1 VIVGYFD
8 LSRQQLPQK
17 RMRHAARPI
26 WPLSPSAFSRG
37 RIFSVDAWSIRMQ
50 SRSQAPITAKAVRAA
65 TLEIA
70 YLELGPPQGRPVI
83 LLHGFPDDV
92 HAYDGV
98 APPLAAA
105 GWRVLV
111 PYLRGYGPTR
121 FLDERTP
128 RSGQQAALG
137 RDLADFMDAIGLSR
151 AVLAGYDWG
160 GRAAC
165 IVAALW
171 PERATGLVTIG
182 GYNIQDIVTSAKPA
196 SPATEYRRWYQW
208 YFHTERGRA
217 GLAANRGA
225 LCRLLWE
232 LWSPNYRFDDATY
245 DQTAASFDN
254 PDFVEVVIQS
264 YRHRYGAA
272 PGDPALNGVE
282 AQLASQPP
290 IAVPTIS
297 LHGEC
302 DGVAPPDREG
312 RGARHFTGPYQSRII
327 PIAGHFLPRE
337 APEAVVQ
344 AVREL

>member
-1 VIVGYFD
+1 MAD
-8 LSRQQLPQK
+8 RWRLRSLPVP
-17 RMRHAARPI
+17 AR
-26 WPLSPSAFSRG
+26 
-37 RIFSVDAWSIRMQ
+37 RIMKTIR
-50 SRSQAPITAKAVRAA
+50 TA

-70 YLELGPPQGRPVI
+70 YEESGPAGGRPVI

-98 APPLAAA
+98 APPLAVR
-105 GWRVLV
+105 GWRVFV

-121 FLDERTP
+121 FLDAGTP

-137 RDLADFMDAIGLSR
+137 RDLTDFMDALGLER

-165 IVAALW
+165 VVAALW
-171 PERATGLVTIG
+171 PQRATGLVTVG
-182 GYNIQDIVTSAKPA
+182 GYNIQNIAEAAKPA

-217 GLAANRGA
+217 GLAANRGP

-245 DQTAASFDN
+245 EQTAASFDN

-264 YRHRYGAA
+264 YRHRYGVA
-272 PGDPALNGVE
+272 PGRP
-282 AQLASQPP
+282 
-290 IAVPTIS
+290 
-297 LHGEC
+297 
-302 DGVAPPDREG
+302 
-312 RGARHFTGPYQSRII
+312 GARHNRRAARTPTADHRPDNRSAGRSRRCFPAGQDGWRCPPFYRLLSEPHHTARRPLSAARGPGGGR
-327 PIAGHFLPRE
+327 PGDR
-337 APEAVVQ
+337 
-344 AVREL
+344 